1 MLGRYQRFVGVL
13 GWPLD
18 HTLSPVIH
26 NAAFRTAG
34 IDCVYLAWP
43 VPPEYL
49 EQAVAG
55 LRALGATGANLTMPH
70 KQAVLEH
77 LDDLSEEARALG
89 AVNTIHRAGER
100 LVGYNTDVSGFRE
113 FIEDDAGIAIADRTV
128 AVIGAGGA
136 ARAVVKALAQLR
148 AGKIVIV
155 ARDPERAAEV
165 AAIGGSI
172 ASVEEAGGAEDLIGS
187 ADVVVNATPAGMDG
201 RSDPVP
207 GASFRPDQVVVDLI
221 YSPPTTPL
229 MARARAA
236 GAEVWGG
243 LGMLVRQAAASF
255 SIWTGREPSL
265 ETMSAAAV
273 RAIGSAPR

>member
-1 MLGRYQRFVGVL
+1 MLGRHQRFVGVL

-172 ASVEEAGGAEDLIGS
+172 ASVEEAGGAEDHIGS

-201 RSDPVP
+201 RTDPVP

-229 MARARAA
+229 MRRARAA
-236 GAEVWGG
+236 GAEAWGG

>member
-89 AVNTIHRAGER
+89 AVNTIHRGGER

-172 ASVEEAGGAEDLIGS
+172 ASVEEAGGAEDHIGS

-201 RSDPVP
+201 RTDPVP

-229 MARARAA
+229 MRRARAA

>member
-1 MLGRYQRFVGVL
+1 
-13 GWPLD
+13 
-18 HTLSPVIH
+18 
-26 NAAFRTAG
+26 
-34 IDCVYLAWP
+34 
-43 VPPEYL
+43 
-49 EQAVAG
+49 
-55 LRALGATGANLTMPH
+55 MPH

-100 LVGYNTDVSGFRE
+100 LVGFNTDVSGFRE
-113 FIEDDAGIAIADRTV
+113 FIDDDAGIAIADRTV

-229 MARARAA
+229 MARARAT

>member
-100 LVGYNTDVSGFRE
+100 LVGFNTDVSGFRE
-113 FIEDDAGIAIADRTV
+113 FIDDDAGIAIADRTV

-201 RSDPVP
+201 RTDPVP

-229 MARARAA
+229 MRRARAA
-236 GAEVWGG
+236 GAEAWGG

>member
-1 MLGRYQRFVGVL
+1 MRHQRFVGVL
-13 GWPLD
+13 GWPLE

-26 NAAFRTAG
+26 NAAFRSAG

-70 KQAVLEH
+70 KEAVLQH
-77 LDDLSEEARALG
+77 LDELSDDARALG
-89 AVNTIHRAGER
+89 AVNTIHRAGES
-100 LVGYNTDVSGFRE
+100 LIGYNTDVSGFRDFVE
-113 FIEDDAGIAIADRTV
+113 EDAGIAIAGRTV

-136 ARAVVKALAQLR
+136 ARAVVKALTQIG
-148 AGKIVIV
+148 AGKVVVV
-155 ARDPERAAEV
+155 ARDPERGAEV
-165 AAIGGSI
+165 AGIGGSV
-172 ASVEEAGGAEDLIGS
+172 ASVEELSGADDLIES
-187 ADVVVNATPAGMDG
+187 ADVVVNATPVGMDG

-207 GASFRPDQVVVDLI
+207 GASFRSDQVVVDLV
-221 YSPPTTPL
+221 YSPPTTPF
-229 MARARAA
+229 MGRARAS

-243 LGMLVRQAAASF
+243 LGMLVRQAAGSF
-255 SIWTGREPSL
+255 SIWTGRRPSL
-265 ETMSAAAV
+265 DTMSAAAV